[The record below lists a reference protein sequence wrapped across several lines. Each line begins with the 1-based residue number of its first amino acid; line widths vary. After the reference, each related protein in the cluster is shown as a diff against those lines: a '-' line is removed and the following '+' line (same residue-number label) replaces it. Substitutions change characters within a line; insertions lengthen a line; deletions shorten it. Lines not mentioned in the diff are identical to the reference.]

1 MDTNI
6 PVWYRIP
13 NGDCIKRHSYWVG
26 RVILAIGSQTRNRF
40 HPYSSRSTRVSKV
53 FKECDFGECTGK
65 EIYPKAL
72 TFPIDNLLLERE
84 LVRRSRT
91 QDSYRSRFRFGESA
105 SEMQF
110 PLWIEKWNGCTIGK
124 WGDFL

>member
-1 MDTNI
+1 VLERRRRDTAPGLKAFSGVRVDAYEN
-6 PVWYRIP
+6 RIP
-13 NGDCIKRHSYWVG
+13 IHYIKGHPFWVG

-72 TFPIDNLLLERE
+72 TLPVDTLGGTSLRHPRK
-84 LVRRSRT
+84 VRARK
-91 QDSYRSRFRFGESA
+91 G
-105 SEMQF
+105 
-110 PLWIEKWNGCTIGK
+110 WN
-124 WGDFL
+124 D